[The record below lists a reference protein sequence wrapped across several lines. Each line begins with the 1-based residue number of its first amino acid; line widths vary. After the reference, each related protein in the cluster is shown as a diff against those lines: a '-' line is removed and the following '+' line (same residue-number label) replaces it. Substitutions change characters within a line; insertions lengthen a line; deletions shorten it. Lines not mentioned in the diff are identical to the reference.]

1 MQFSEVLTAD
11 DQILLTESWKTFC
24 WAPGKI
30 ISNAKSCKV
39 KRLSQHKRPFSVE
52 IRRPVVLIY
61 VHVAEKL
68 NIQSQSNQ
76 SIAQ

>member
-30 ISNAKSCKV
+30 ISNAKCFKV

-52 IRRPVVLIY
+52 IRRPVVLIAMY
-61 VHVAEKL
+61 M
-68 NIQSQSNQ
+68 
-76 SIAQ
+76 